1 MHKKENATGFENLPR
16 HIAIIMDGNG
26 RWASKRLLPRT
37 MGHREGMKAIKR
49 VVEACI
55 EIKVQALTLYAFS
68 TENWRRPKS
77 EVSYLMDISLPAS
90 RWPASC
96 GGIDCAKQWLLLFW
110 LPFVR

>member
-68 TENWRRPKS
+68 IAGIILLSQGCITKS
-77 EVSYLMDISLPAS
+77 LASGTVILPN
-90 RWPASC
+90 
-96 GGIDCAKQWLLLFW
+96 
-110 LPFVR
+110 